1 MALQSSILRYQDR
14 GKWGKSSYRGNVSGH
29 VIKDLLETYKPKKFV
44 EVFSGGGTDKDVATD
59 LGIENSVHLDLLT
72 GWDALKDEMPVQSD
86 FVFSHP
92 PYWDIIDYAT
102 QRGSYDKDDL
112 SNAMPYDTFI
122 EKLDVINE
130 KIYDSLVKGGRH
142 AFLVGDV
149 RKKGHYYSI
158 IKDMTWYGDLEC
170 HLIKEQFNTVSGRKS
185 YGGTFI
191 PIAHEHLLVFK
202 KNEIWQVNIKYTKDF
217 TRTMA
222 DMPHATWHDL
232 IYSIVRGH
240 GVTSLADLYD
250 ALAQT
255 AKAKGNT
262 NWQAKARQVV
272 QDERYFERVARGT
285 YQVA

>member
-1 MALQSSILRYQDR
+1 M
-14 GKWGKSSYRGNVSGH
+14 
-29 VIKDLLETYKPKKFV
+29 
-44 EVFSGGGTDKDVATD
+44 
-59 LGIENSVHLDLLT
+59 
-72 GWDALKDEMPVQSD
+72 
-86 FVFSHP
+86 
-92 PYWDIIDYAT
+92 
-102 QRGSYDKDDL
+102 
-112 SNAMPYDTFI
+112 
-122 EKLDVINE
+122 
-130 KIYDSLVKGGRH
+130 VKGGRH

-170 HLIKEQFNTVSGRKS
+170 HLIKEQFHTVSGRKS

-191 PIAHEHLLVFK
+191 PIAHEHLLVFM

-255 AKAKGNT
+255 AKANGLDPRAYIEEILHELS
-262 NWQAKARQVV
+262 QFPAVPKAAQLEAYLPWNLSKSRPIV
-272 QDERYFERVARGT
+272 DIAWT
-285 YQVA
+285 TKI